1 MAGRH
6 ESPLD
11 PSAGPVARFAAEL
24 RKLRAEAGSPTYRV
38 MAQRTRQG
46 ASTLSQAAGG
56 ERLPT
61 LPVVLAYV
69 QACAGDAVE
78 WEQRWRE
85 AAAEAAAEPQAEDV
99 DAESPYLGLARFE
112 PADAGLFF
120 GRDGLTERLFQ
131 QACSGRFTAV
141 FGPSGG
147 GKSSLLRAGL
157 IPRLRSPDTTGP
169 RSAAIR
175 MLTPGEQPL
184 RTHGQRLVPAD
195 GDGDTWLIVD
205 QFEELYTLCTDPSER
220 DQFIDYL
227 LAATDPASRLRVV
240 IAVRA
245 DFLGRCAA
253 HPRLTAALQ
262 DATVL
267 VGPMDPAELREVIV
281 KPAQAEGLIVERALT
296 ARLVDE
302 IAGEPGG
309 LPLLSHVLRETW
321 RRRRGRALT
330 EEGYEAAGGVHGAIA
345 QTAEDVY
352 AGLSAEHAQLARLV
366 LLRLVTPGE
375 GSQDTR
381 RPVDRSELDF
391 ASGPTSAAYTPVE
404 AADVSLVLDRLARAR
419 LITLDQDMVDLA
431 HEALITA
438 WPRLSGWI
446 DEKRE
451 QLRVHRRLTEAAR
464 TWDELG
470 RDPGALY
477 RGTRLAAAREQ
488 LSGASLTPLEQAFL
502 NASSAARQGE
512 RRRRRGLLGALA
524 VLVVLALVAAAVAWQ
539 QNRTSDRRRVE
550 SEARR
555 IAAVAD
561 SMRFSDPV
569 TAMRLSVVAWRL
581 ADTTETRSAL
591 IGAMTQREQDVFPVP
606 GADAGFDGSSNE
618 TRQLTADGRSVVS
631 VTADRV
637 RIWDL
642 RTRRLTLSA
651 PGPRKLMADGT
662 AAVVGPDGRT
672 LALPTLEDGIK
683 LWDVRSA
690 RVTRTLAKV
699 EAMEPPG
706 VVLGGRTLAAV
717 DENDGDI
724 HVWDL
729 HSGRRIPRI
738 PVPEGSEPAMALS
751 PDGRWLA
758 WCADRHLEIWDLAH
772 HRKAPA
778 SWASKVRTGDCTDHS
793 LAFTPD
799 SRSLTVVINHG
810 ISGWDLRTG
819 RRTLFLEADGL
830 TQVWFGSDGRFLVST
845 GPGRLLVWRAAFPYL
860 PVLRQ
865 RLTAD
870 DYLPVL
876 RQTAGDWSDVA
887 LDRAAGAVRYLNTSG
902 SVVRSL
908 SLGRATTKL
917 WPDQAAD
924 QAELSGDGRVLARVL
939 ETDDRWRLQVLDTR
953 DGRVVFEPQADTACP
968 GKEDEGDDAC
978 AAVMALSGDGRYL
991 ALPRRADSYPKGTP
1005 GGTRITVWDVRTG
1018 RVYATVGIRPNHD
1031 GSYAVNGLAL
1041 DTHAH
1046 TLLVFRQA
1054 FRPTVEVWDV
1064 RREKHVKTVRSS
1076 RSGASADEWDSVR
1089 MALRP
1094 DNGSMVTQEGLVA
1107 DLRRGRMEPRV
1118 LGDELISVA
1127 AFSPDGTRLAVGDA
1141 MGRVTLWDGASRTRL
1156 GVLDGSLSDAGAD
1169 TTGPVSALA
1178 FSHDGRTLAV
1188 AGQAGPLQLW
1198 DVPSQRLLGSALP
1211 TPGDPVL
1218 ALSFGSDDG
1227 MLYAS
1232 GTNVPV
1238 QKYDITPAH
1247 LAAQICKRSG
1257 SGLSKRDWKTYLPN
1271 APYHHTC

>member
-1 MAGRH
+1 
-6 ESPLD
+6 
-11 PSAGPVARFAAEL
+11 
-24 RKLRAEAGSPTYRV
+24 
-38 MAQRTRQG
+38 MAQRGGQG

-69 QACAGDAVE
+69 GACGGDPEE
-78 WEQRWRE
+78 WERRWRQ
-85 AAAEAAAEPQAEDV
+85 AAAEVAAEPRAEDE
-99 DAESPYLGLARFE
+99 DAEPPYRGLARFE
-112 PADAGLFF
+112 PGDADVFF
-120 GRDGLTERLFQ
+120 GRDELTDRLLTLTR
-131 QACSGRFTAV
+131 SRRFSAV
-141 FGPSGG
+141 FGPSGS

-157 IPRLRSPDTTGP
+157 IPRLRNPDQATP
-169 RSAAIR
+169 QPAALR
-175 MLTPGEQPL
+175 VLTPGEHPL
-184 RTHGQRLVPAD
+184 RTHEQRLTPND

-205 QFEELYTLCTDPSER
+205 QFEELYTLCHDQVER
-220 DQFIDYL
+220 DQFIGRL
-227 LAATDPASRLRVV
+227 LTATDPGSRLRVV

-245 DFLGRCAA
+245 DFLGRCAE
-253 HPRLTAALQ
+253 HPGLTAALQ
-262 DATVL
+262 DGTVL
-267 VGPMDPAELREVIV
+267 VGPMSRDELRQAIV
-281 KPAQAEGLIVERALT
+281 KPAQAAGLIVERGLT
-296 ARLVDE
+296 ARILNEVE
-302 IAGEPGG
+302 GEPGA
-309 LPLLSHVLRETW
+309 LPLVSHVLRETW
-321 RRRRGRALT
+321 RRRRGRALS
-330 EEGYEAAGGVHGAIA
+330 EEAYEAAGGVHGAIA

-366 LLRLVTPGE
+366 LLRLITPGE

-391 ASGPTSAAYTPVE
+391 APGPTSAPHTPVE

-419 LITLDQDMVDLA
+419 LITLDQGTVDLA

-464 TWDELG
+464 AWDELG
-470 RDPGALY
+470 RDSGALY

-488 LSGASLTPLEQAFL
+488 LYGASLTPLEQAFL

-512 RRRRRGLLGALA
+512 RRRRRGLVGALA
-524 VLVVLALVAAAVAWQ
+524 VLVVLALVAGAVAWQ
-539 QNRTSDRRRVE
+539 QNRTSDRRRE
-550 SEARR
+550 EAEARR
-555 IAAVAD
+555 TAAVAD
-561 SMRFSDPV
+561 GMRFSDPV
-569 TAMRLSVVAWRL
+569 TAMRLSVAAWRL

-591 IGAMTQREQDVFPVP
+591 IGAMAQREQDVFAVP
-606 GADAGFDGSSNE
+606 GADAGFDGSDNQ
-618 TRQLTADGRSVVS
+618 TRRLTADGRSVVS

-651 PGPRKLMADGT
+651 PGPGKLMADGT
-662 AAVVGPDGRT
+662 SAVVGPDGRT

-683 LWDVRSA
+683 VWDVRSA
-690 RVTRTLAKV
+690 RVTSTLAKV
-699 EAMEPPG
+699 ESMDPE
-706 VVLGGRTLAAV
+706 VVLGERTLAAV
-717 DENDGDI
+717 DVNDGYI
-724 HVWDL
+724 HALDL

-738 PVPEGSEPAMALS
+738 PAPGGSESAMTFS
-751 PDGRWLA
+751 SDGRWLA
-758 WCADRHLEIWDLAH
+758 WCADMHPEIWDLAH
-772 HRKAPA
+772 HRKASA
-778 SWASKVRTGDCTDHS
+778 SWAVKVRAADCTDHS

-799 SRSLTVVINHG
+799 SRSLTVVIDHG
-810 ISGWDLRTG
+810 IGEWDLRTG

-830 TQVWFGSDGRFLVST
+830 NEVWFGSDGRFLVAT
-845 GPGRLLVWRAAFPYL
+845 GPRRLLVWRTAYPDL

-870 DYLPVL
+870 D
-876 RQTAGDWSDVA
+876 WSDVA
-887 LDRAAGAVRYLNTSG
+887 LDLPAGAVRYLNTSG
-902 SVVRSL
+902 TVVRSL

-917 WPDQAAD
+917 WPDQMAD
-924 QAELSGDGRVLARVL
+924 QAELSGDGRILARIL
-939 ETDDRWRLQVLDTR
+939 ETDDRQRLQVLDTH
-953 DGRVVFEPQADTACP
+953 DGRMVFEPEKDACP
-968 GKEDEGDDAC
+968 GKETEGEGAC
-978 AAVMALSGDGRYL
+978 AGVMALSGDGRYL
-991 ALPRRADSYPKGTP
+991 ARSRRVDSNRKGTP

-1018 RVYATVGIRPNHD
+1018 REYATVGIRPDHD
-1031 GSYAVNGLAL
+1031 GSFAVNGLAL
-1041 DTHAH
+1041 DAHAH
-1046 TLLVFRQA
+1046 TLLVYRQA

-1076 RSGASADEWDSVR
+1076 RSATSVDESDSVR
-1089 MALRP
+1089 IALRP
-1094 DNGSMVTQEGLVA
+1094 DNGSVVTQEGLVA
-1107 DLRRGRMEPRV
+1107 DLRAGRMAPRV
-1118 LGDELISVA
+1118 LGDELISTA

-1141 MGRVTLWDGASRTRL
+1141 MGRVTLWDGAPRTRL

-1188 AGQAGPLQLW
+1188 GGWAGTVQLW

-1211 TPGDPVL
+1211 TPGDKVL

-1227 MLYAS
+1227 TLYAS

-1238 QKYDITPAH
+1238 QKYDITSAH
-1247 LAAQICKRSG
+1247 LAAQVCKRSG

-1271 APYHHTC
+1271 VPYHHTC